1 MVLYQSNLVPP
12 DIPSTILGLADD
24 DDGENGD
31 DSDDDSDDDEHT
43 PTLYTPICFR
53 TDLRSQL
60 RNDPT

>member
-24 DDGENGD
+24 DDGEDGVVMIVMMMTT
-31 DSDDDSDDDEHT
+31 T